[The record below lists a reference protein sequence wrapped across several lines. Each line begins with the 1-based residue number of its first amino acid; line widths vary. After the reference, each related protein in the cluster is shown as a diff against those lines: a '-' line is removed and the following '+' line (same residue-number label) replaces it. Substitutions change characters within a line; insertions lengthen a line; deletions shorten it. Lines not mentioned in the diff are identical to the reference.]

1 MNASPRPRTVLVTGA
16 AVRLGREIA
25 LAFARGGWNVACH
38 YRHSQAEAQ
47 ALAEELCALGVQA
60 HAVGGALGSAEEAQ
74 DLFGRAGAAA
84 GRIDCVVNNA
94 SSFLPDGAADFDPAA
109 LQQALATNL
118 VAPLVLAREL
128 HAHALQGA
136 GDASVVHVLDQK
148 VFNLNPDYFS
158 YTLSKLALER
168 AVVQQAQ
175 GLAPRVRVNGVA
187 PGLLY
192 PSGPQTEDNYQLAA
206 TANLLRRPI
215 EPARV
220 AEAVRFLAENPCI
233 TGTTLRVDNG
243 QHLVPVPRDIM
254 FLVDELLARLRP
266 AQP

>member
-1 MNASPRPRTVLVTGA
+1 MNPSPRPRTVLVTGA

-25 LAFARGGWNVACH
+25 LAFAHRGWNVVCH
-38 YRHSQAEAQ
+38 YHRSQAEAQ
-47 ALAEELCALGVQA
+47 ALADELCGLGVKA
-60 HAVGGALGSAEEAQ
+60 LAVAGPLDSAEQAQ
-74 DLFGRAGAAA
+74 DLFSRAEADAGA
-84 GRIDCVVNNA
+84 IECVVNNA
-94 SSFLPDGAADFDPAA
+94 SSFLPDGAADFDAA
-109 LQQALATNL
+109 QLQQALATNL

-128 HAHALQGA
+128 HARAQKRQ
-136 GDASVVHVLDQK
+136 GDASAIHVLDQK

-175 GLAPRVRVNGVA
+175 GLAPHVRVNGVA

-192 PSGPQTEDNYQLAA
+192 PSGPQSTDNYELAA

-220 AEAVRFLAENPCI
+220 ADAVRFLAENPCI

-243 QHLVPVPRDIM
+243 QHLVPIPRDIM